1 MATASS
7 GSLAVINSA
16 HLGARDRA
24 AELLWAM
31 AQNRLCAGS
40 GYQERNAS
48 DVMEALLMISLLLI
62 AVDGPVSPAELSQD
76 TDALALT
83 EDLSSV
89 QSAWTGG
96 PEVNMWTGGDHHA
109 DDQGSGSRDRVHR

>member
-1 MATASS
+1 
-7 GSLAVINSA
+7 
-16 HLGARDRA
+16 
-24 AELLWAM
+24 LLWPITH
-31 AQNRLCAGS
+31 NRLRAFS

-76 TDALALT
+76 TNAHALT
-83 EDLSSV
+83 EDFSSV

-96 PEVNMWTGGDHHA
+96 PEVNMWIGGDHHA
-109 DDQGSGSRDRVHR
+109 DHQGSRSRDRVHR